1 VPADPPTTPVLS
13 GTNSC
18 ASSCISFSSRANSDF
33 HTQPRYNSIFEVF
46 VSRPAE
52 ELLEF
57 DRLKEIVSGS
67 TTCVPGRRAILALA
81 PREDVPAIDAE
92 FVLIREAVAYL
103 RPGADLGFG
112 SLADPHVWLARLA
125 IPASVLSSA
134 ELLDVGSLMET
145 VNGVRQTFKGEA
157 AKYPRLTERAA
168 SFADFRHLLTA
179 IRRAILPNGEISDDA
194 SPQLRRIRSSFA
206 QARDKI
212 KKSLE
217 SILRARGEPTGED
230 YITLRNERFVI
241 PVRAGDRRAV
251 PGVVHAASATG
262 QTVFVEP
269 LEAIDLNNRL
279 VQLSEEEMAEI
290 ARILAELTEQVR
302 SDRGPLEAA
311 AAGIAHLD
319 SIFARARFARE
330 FDCVMPEFSSGNSL
344 RLEAARNPVLEFT
357 LRPQGRKAL
366 PMTLAMGGSET
377 VLVIS
382 GPNTGGKT
390 VALKN
395 IGLAALASQ
404 SAIPVAA
411 ERAELPVF
419 DRVLADIGDEQSIA
433 ADLSTFSAHMLNLKS
448 MLETATAR
456 SLILV
461 DEMGTGTA
469 PEEGAAL
476 AVALLEEFRG
486 LRALTIATTHHDRL
500 KAYASTT
507 PGIVNAAMEFDEE
520 NLRPTY
526 RLLVGVPG
534 TSSGLEIARRLGL
547 PSRVVDHARASLSP
561 ESREARDLIAYLHR
575 SRDEMDEIKHQ
586 AREELVQLES
596 ERRSL
601 QTEWVERQKR
611 RIAELEKSF
620 EATRKKLE
628 GEVARLTADIQDRTL
643 RAQIEKQSGRRLGKI
658 AGDARAEADAAV
670 VETLAASQPDLG
682 VNAARA
688 AQPVAPAELSEGQR
702 VVVKGFKQPLV
713 FRRHDGRS
721 AEVEAGPMRM
731 KVPLADIVGI
741 ENDAKPARTAD
752 ARTGTR
758 PRGVTVHSQPS
769 DEPAAEEINV
779 IGTTVEEATRRVDKF
794 IDQAALA
801 GMPVVR
807 IIHGHGT
814 GALRRGLA
822 EFLGSHPLVES
833 IAHEKPDRGGEA
845 ITVVE
850 LKN

>member
-1 VPADPPTTPVLS
+1 
-13 GTNSC
+13 
-18 ASSCISFSSRANSDF
+18 
-33 HTQPRYNSIFEVF
+33 
-46 VSRPAE
+46 VSRHAE
-52 ELLEF
+52 QILEF
-57 DRLKEIVSGS
+57 DRLKEIVGGF
-67 TTCVPGRRAILALA
+67 TTCAPGRRAILALTPA
-81 PREDVPAIDAE
+81 QDVPALNVE
-92 FVLIREAVAYL
+92 FTLIREAVAYL
-103 RPGADLGFG
+103 RPGAELGFG
-112 SLADPHVWLARLA
+112 SLADPEQWLARLGV
-125 IPASVLSSA
+125 PASVLSSA
-134 ELLDVGSLMET
+134 ELLDVATLMDT
-145 VNGVRQTFKGEA
+145 VNAVRQSFKSETA
-157 AKYPRLTERAA
+157 NFPSLAERAA

-179 IRRAILPNGEISDDA
+179 IRRAVLPNGEISDDA
-194 SPQLRRIRSSFA
+194 SPHLKRIRSGVA
-206 QARDKI
+206 QTRGKI
-212 KKSLE
+212 QKALDT
-217 SILRARGEPTGED
+217 ILRSRGEPAGED

-241 PVRAGDRRAV
+241 PVRAADRRAV

-262 QTVFVEP
+262 ATVFVEP

-302 SDRGPLEAA
+302 SYRGPLEAA

-319 SIFARARFARE
+319 SVFARGRFARE
-330 FDCVMPEFSSGNSL
+330 FDCVMPEFSAGNSL
-344 RLEAARNPVLEFT
+344 RLEAARNPVLECT
-357 LRPQGRKAL
+357 LRPQGRKAVPL
-366 PMTLAMGGSET
+366 TLALGGSET
-377 VLVIS
+377 VMVIS

-395 IGLAALASQ
+395 VGLAALAAQ

-411 ERAELPVF
+411 GRAELPVF
-419 DRVLADIGDEQSIA
+419 DHVLADIGDEQSIA

-448 MLETATAR
+448 MLETATSR

-476 AVALLEEFRG
+476 AVALLEEFRA

-547 PSRVVDHARASLSP
+547 PSRVVDHARAALSP

-575 SRDEMDEIKHQ
+575 SRDEMEEIKRQ
-586 AREELVQLES
+586 ARDELAQLEA

-601 QTEWVERQKR
+601 QTEWIDRQKN
-611 RIAELEKSF
+611 RIAELEKNFDAMQKRMES
-620 EATRKKLE
+620 
-628 GEVARLTADIQDRTL
+628 EVARLAADIKDRAV

-670 VETLAASQPDLG
+670 VETLAASQSDLG
-682 VNAARA
+682 VRPERA
-688 AQPVAPAELSEGQR
+688 AEPVAPDQLSAGLR
-702 VVVKGFKQPLV
+702 VIVKGFKQPLV
-713 FRRHDGRS
+713 FRRHDGRT

-731 KVPLADIVGI
+731 KVPLDDIVGI
-741 ENDAKPARTAD
+741 ETPANPSNAGASTA
-752 ARTGTR
+752 AR
-758 PRGVTVHSQPS
+758 PRGITVHARAS

-779 IGTTVEEATRRVDKF
+779 IGSTVEEATRRVDKF
-794 IDQAALA
+794 LDEAALA
-801 GMPVVR
+801 GMPAVR
-807 IIHGHGT
+807 IIHGYGT

-822 EFLGSHPLVES
+822 EFLASHPLVEK

-845 ITVVE
+845 ITIAE
-850 LKN
+850 LKS

>member
-1 VPADPPTTPVLS
+1 M
-13 GTNSC
+13 
-18 ASSCISFSSRANSDF
+18 SR
-33 HTQPRYNSIFEVF
+33 H
-46 VSRPAE
+46 AE

-57 DRLKEIVSGS
+57 DKLREIVSGF
-67 TTCVPGRRAILALA
+67 TTCAPGRRAILSLSSQQDVSALNS
-81 PREDVPAIDAE
+81 E
-92 FVLIREAVAYL
+92 FTLIREAVAYL
-103 RPGADLGFG
+103 RPGAEMGFG
-112 SLADPHVWLARLA
+112 SLADPEPWLAQLA
-125 IPASVLSSA
+125 MPASVLSSA
-134 ELLDVGSLMET
+134 DLLDVASLMET
-145 VNGVRQTFKGEA
+145 ANGVRQAFKGET
-157 AKYPRLTERAA
+157 AKYPRLVEKAA
-168 SFADFRHLLTA
+168 AFADFRHLLTA

-194 SPQLRRIRSSFA
+194 SPQLRRIRTGIG

-212 KKSLE
+212 QKSLQ

-230 YITLRNERFVI
+230 YITLRNDRFVI

-279 VQLSEEEMAEI
+279 VQLSEEEIAEI

-302 SDRGPLEAA
+302 SDRGPLESA

-319 SIFARARFARE
+319 SVFARARFARE
-330 FDCVMPEFSSGNSL
+330 FDCTMPEVSTGNSL
-344 RLEAARNPVLEFT
+344 RLESARNPVLEHT
-357 LRPQGRKAL
+357 LRPQGRKAVPL
-366 PMTLAMGGSET
+366 TLALGGSET
-377 VLVIS
+377 VMVIS

-395 IGLAALASQ
+395 VGLAAFAAQ

-411 ERAELPVF
+411 ERAELPLF
-419 DRVLADIGDEQSIA
+419 DHVLADIGDEQSIA

-448 MLETATAR
+448 MLEIATDR

-476 AVALLEEFRG
+476 AVALLEEFRA

-547 PSRVVDHARASLSP
+547 PPRVVEHARASLSP

-575 SRDEMDEIKHQ
+575 SRDEMDEIKRQ
-586 AREELVQLES
+586 AREELAQLEA

-601 QTEWVERQKR
+601 QTEWVDRQKK
-611 RIAELEKSF
+611 RIAELEKNF
-620 EATRKKLE
+620 DATQKRLE
-628 GEVARLTADIQDRTL
+628 SEIARVAADIKDRTL
-643 RAQIEKQSGRRLGKI
+643 RAQIEKQSGRRVGKI

-670 VETLAASQPDLG
+670 VDALAASQPDLG
-682 VNAARA
+682 LQAQRA
-688 AQPVAPAELSEGQR
+688 AQPVEPSLLSAGQR
-702 VVVKGFKQPLV
+702 VVVKGFKQPLL

-721 AEVEAGPMRM
+721 AEVEAGSMRM
-731 KVPLADIVGI
+731 KVPLADVVGI
-741 ENDAKPARTAD
+741 DTSAQPAKAVSAD
-752 ARTGTR
+752 AAR
-758 PRGVTVHSQPS
+758 PYGITVHAQPS

-801 GMPVVR
+801 GKPAVR

-822 EFLGSHPLVES
+822 EFLTSHPLVER
-833 IAHEKPDRGGEA
+833 IEHEKPDRGGEA
-845 ITVVE
+845 ITIAE
-850 LKN
+850 LKS